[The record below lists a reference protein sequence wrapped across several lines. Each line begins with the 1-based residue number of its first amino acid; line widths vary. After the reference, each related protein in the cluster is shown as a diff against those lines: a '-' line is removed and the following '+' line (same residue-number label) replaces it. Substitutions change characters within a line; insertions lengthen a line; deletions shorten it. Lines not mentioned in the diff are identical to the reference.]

1 MVKPFPA
8 DDPVMIS
15 LKLRLVTTRDYIARW
30 KLALLYAFPI
40 ANSLW
45 LGLLRGPQK
54 KSQDQKPDHHGTI
67 SGRKAKNNPTNPL
80 TIGIEG
86 PQRAKKQ
93 SASAEA
99 MGKIVL
105 GAIFRFFLAYLKKKQ
120 YLCSRKGFLKMKL
133 KEIKQAIGSLAE
145 VSGDDELDICHLLT
159 DSRQLGAEP
168 GHTLFFAIR
177 TAQNDGAKYIPEL
190 REKGVQAFVTGD
202 SIAAL
207 QALAAHVRE
216 QFHGTVIGITG
227 SNGKTVVKEWLYQLL
242 KDDYT
247 VIRSPKSY
255 NSQIGV
261 PLSVWGLEPHL
272 TSPQGEEHPLLRR
285 GTGRG
290 LLAIF
295 EAGISQPG
303 EMERL
308 EPMIRPTIG
317 VITYIGHEHD
327 ENFSSLEQKREE
339 KMKLFVHSEQI
350 IEDPT
355 HQNVR
360 TCAAVMRALGYDEEV
375 IAERILHQTH
385 ETVLKVN
392 LSALVDN
399 VRYFRSL
406 LKPETK
412 LTCMVKAFAYGAGS
426 VEVSRALQKAND
438 SFVHR
443 TSSNGTLVDYL
454 AVAVADEG
462 VELRKAG
469 ITLPII
475 IMDPEVAAMDLI
487 LENNLEPNVYSHQ
500 SLKTVI
506 AAAEAK
512 GLENVPIHIKIDSGM
527 HRLGFYKEDIPW
539 LIGKL
544 QQTKAVRVASV
555 FSHLAGSDE
564 AQFDD
569 FTLQQIRYFDDCAEE
584 LKNGLSDVAGLSAE
598 RSILKHILNSA
609 GIERFTDYQ
618 FDMCRLGIGLYGFSF
633 AGARLRNVC
642 SLETTILSVK
652 TVQAGETI
660 GYGRHTKLDEDRV
673 IAVIPIGYADGF
685 DRRFSNYGGEVYI
698 RGKRCPVVGNVCM
711 DQAMIDVTGTDA
723 RPGDP
728 VEIFGE
734 HVTLQELADKLGTIT
749 YEILTSVSRR
759 VQRLYFYE

>member
-1 MVKPFPA
+1 MK
-8 DDPVMIS
+8 IS
-15 LKLRLVTTRDYIARW
+15 
-30 KLALLYAFPI
+30 
-40 ANSLW
+40 
-45 LGLLRGPQK
+45 
-54 KSQDQKPDHHGTI
+54 
-67 SGRKAKNNPTNPL
+67 
-80 TIGIEG
+80 
-86 PQRAKKQ
+86 
-93 SASAEA
+93 
-99 MGKIVL
+99 
-105 GAIFRFFLAYLKKKQ
+105 
-120 YLCSRKGFLKMKL
+120 
-133 KEIKQAIGSLAE
+133 EIKQVIGKQLE
-145 VSGDDELDICHLLT
+145 VTEESDFDIRHLLT
-159 DSRQLGAEP
+159 DSRQLGNEP
-168 GHTLFFAIR
+168 EKTLFFAIK
-177 TAQNDGAKYIPEL
+177 TAKNDGAKYIPEL
-190 REKGVQAFVTGD
+190 KAKGVKAFVTGD
-202 SIAAL
+202 ALSAL
-207 QALAAHVRE
+207 QVLAAYVRS
-216 QFHGTVIGITG
+216 QFKCTVIGITG

-242 KDDYT
+242 QEDYT

-261 PLSVWGLEPHL
+261 PLSVWQLSQLSVADNKKPIAL
-272 TSPQGEEHPLLRR
+272 
-285 GTGRG
+285 
-290 LLAIF
+290 F

-308 EPMIRPTIG
+308 EKIIRPTIG

-327 ENFSSLEQKREE
+327 ENFESLEQKRAE
-339 KMKLFVHSEQI
+339 KMKLFVHSEQV
-350 IEDPT
+350 IEDAT

-360 TCAAVMRALGYDEEV
+360 TCAAVMRALGYDEET
-375 IAERILHQTH
+375 ITSRILQQTH

-392 LSALVDN
+392 LSALVNN

-406 LKPETK
+406 LKPETQ

-426 VEVSRALQKAND
+426 VEVSKALQD
-438 SFVHR
+438 S
-443 TSSNGTLVDYL
+443 GLVDYL

-462 VELRKAG
+462 VELRRAG

-506 AAAEAK
+506 AACEAK
-512 GLENVPIHIKIDSGM
+512 GLEHYPIHVKIDSGM

-539 LIGKL
+539 LL
-544 QQTKAVRVASV
+544 DRLTHQKAVSVRSV

-569 FTLQQIRYFDDCAEE
+569 FTRAQIRYFDDCAEE
-584 LKNGLSDVAGLSAE
+584 LKTGLDYP
-598 RSILKHILNSA
+598 IIKHICNSA
-609 GIERFTDYQ
+609 GIERFSAYQ

-633 AGARLRNVC
+633 AGAKLHNVC

-652 TVQAGETI
+652 TVKKGETI

-685 DRRFSNYGGEVYI
+685 DRRFSNYGGEVYV

-711 DQAMIDVTGTDA
+711 DQAMIDVTGADA
-723 RPGDP
+723 RPGDI
-728 VEIFGE
+728 VEVFGE
-734 HVTLQELADKLGTIT
+734 HMPLEELAQKLNTIT

-759 VQRLYFYE
+759 VKRIYFHE

>member
-1 MVKPFPA
+1 MQ
-8 DDPVMIS
+8 
-15 LKLRLVTTRDYIARW
+15 R
-30 KLALLYAFPI
+30 
-40 ANSLW
+40 
-45 LGLLRGPQK
+45 
-54 KSQDQKPDHHGTI
+54 KSVRMRV
-67 SGRKAKNNPTNPL
+67 S
-80 TIGIEG
+80 
-86 PQRAKKQ
+86 
-93 SASAEA
+93 
-99 MGKIVL
+99 
-105 GAIFRFFLAYLKKKQ
+105 
-120 YLCSRKGFLKMKL
+120 
-133 KEIKQAIGSLAE
+133 EIKKVIGDRLTVIGNE
-145 VSGDDELDICHLLT
+145 DLDIRHLLI

-168 GHTLFFAIR
+168 EATLFFAIK
-177 TAQNDGAKYIPEL
+177 TDKNDGANYIPDL
-190 REKGVQAFVTGD
+190 KAKGVKAFVTGD
-202 SIAAL
+202 AVQAL
-207 QALAAHVRE
+207 QDLAAYVRST
-216 QFHGTVIGITG
+216 FDGTVIGITG

-242 KDDYT
+242 KEDYE

-261 PLSVWGLEPHL
+261 PLSVWQLAN
-272 TSPQGEEHPLLRR
+272 TKPQI
-285 GTGRG
+285 
-290 LLAIF
+290 AIF
-295 EAGISQPG
+295 EAGISMPG
-303 EMERL
+303 EMEKL
-308 EPMIRPTIG
+308 ERIIRPTIG

-327 ENFSSLEQKREE
+327 ENFASLEQKREE
-339 KMKLFVHSEQI
+339 KNKLFVHAKTV

-360 TCAAVMRALGYDEEV
+360 TCAAVMRALGYDEET

-385 ETVLKVN
+385 ETVMEVN
-392 LSALVDN
+392 LTALVDN

-406 LKPETK
+406 LKPTTK

-426 VEVSRALQKAND
+426 VEVSKALQKC
-438 SFVHR
+438 
-443 TSSNGTLVDYL
+443 GLVDYL

-527 HRLGFYKEDIPW
+527 HRLGFYKEDLPW
-539 LIGKL
+539 LIAHL
-544 QQTKAVRVASV
+544 NTTKAVRVASV

-564 AQFDD
+564 PQFDE
-569 FTLQQIRYFDDCAEE
+569 FTREQIAYFDACAEE
-584 LKNGLSDVAGLSAE
+584 LKARLNYP
-598 RSILKHILNSA
+598 IIKHICNSA

-633 AGARLRNVC
+633 AGAQLRNVC
-642 SLETTILSVK
+642 TLRTTILSVK
-652 TVQAGETI
+652 TVKAGETI

-685 DRRFSNYGGEVYI
+685 DRRFSNYGGEVFI

-711 DQAMIDVTGTDA
+711 DQAMVDVTGTDA
-723 RPGDP
+723 RPGDSAE
-728 VEIFGE
+728 VFGDKMP
-734 HVTLQELADKLGTIT
+734 LQELADKLGTIT

-759 VQRLYFYE
+759 VQRIYFYE

>member
-1 MVKPFPA
+1 MKLSEIKRVIGSIA
-8 DDPVMIS
+8 PV
-15 LKLRLVTTRDYIARW
+15 
-30 KLALLYAFPI
+30 
-40 ANSLW
+40 
-45 LGLLRGPQK
+45 
-54 KSQDQKPDHHGTI
+54 
-67 SGRKAKNNPTNPL
+67 
-80 TIGIEG
+80 EG
-86 PQRAKKQ
+86 P
-93 SASAEA
+93 
-99 MGKIVL
+99 
-105 GAIFRFFLAYLKKKQ
+105 
-120 YLCSRKGFLKMKL
+120 
-133 KEIKQAIGSLAE
+133 
-145 VSGDDELDICHLLT
+145 DELEIRHLSI
-159 DSRQLGAEP
+159 DSRQLSAISHQPSAED
-168 GHTLFFAIR
+168 TLFFAIK
-177 TAQNDGAKYIPEL
+177 TAKNDGAKYIPEL

-202 SIAAL
+202 SVAAL
-207 QALAAHVRE
+207 QALAAHVRAK
-216 QFHGTVIGITG
+216 FKGTVIGITG

-247 VIRSPKSY
+247 IIRSPKSY

-261 PLSVWGLEPHL
+261 PLSVWELSAISRQKAEKPV
-272 TSPQGEEHPLLRR
+272 
-285 GTGRG
+285 
-290 LLAIF
+290 LAIF

-308 EPMIRPTIG
+308 EPIIRPTIG

-327 ENFSSLEQKREE
+327 ENFVSLEQKRAE

-360 TCAAVMRALGYDEEV
+360 TCAAVMRALGYDEEL
-375 IAERILHQTH
+375 IASRILHQTH

-392 LSALVDN
+392 LSALVEN
-399 VRYFRSL
+399 VRYFRGL

-426 VEVSRALQKAND
+426 VEVSKALQA
-438 SFVHR
+438 S
-443 TSSNGTLVDYL
+443 GMVDYL

-512 GLENVPIHIKIDSGM
+512 GLEHVPIHIKIDSGM

-539 LIGKL
+539 LLEKL
-544 QQTKAVRVASV
+544 KAHKAVRVASV

-569 FTLQQIRYFDDCAEE
+569 FTLQQIKYFDECAEE
-584 LKNGLSDVAGLSAE
+584 LKSSLSFGEGRGEV
-598 RSILKHILNSA
+598 LKHILNSA

-633 AGARLRNVC
+633 AGAKLRNVC

-652 TVQAGETI
+652 TVGQGGRDDRLRTSHQAG
-660 GYGRHTKLDEDRV
+660 RRPHDRCD
-673 IAVIPIGYADGF
+673 PNRL
-685 DRRFSNYGGEVYI
+685 RRWF
-698 RGKRCPVVGNVCM
+698 
-711 DQAMIDVTGTDA
+711 
-723 RPGDP
+723 RPAFLQLRRRS
-728 VEIFGE
+728 VASWQ
-734 HVTLQELADKLGTIT
+734 TLSG
-749 YEILTSVSRR
+749 SW
-759 VQRLYFYE
+759 QRLHGPSYD

>member
-1 MVKPFPA
+1 
-8 DDPVMIS
+8 
-15 LKLRLVTTRDYIARW
+15 
-30 KLALLYAFPI
+30 
-40 ANSLW
+40 
-45 LGLLRGPQK
+45 
-54 KSQDQKPDHHGTI
+54 
-67 SGRKAKNNPTNPL
+67 
-80 TIGIEG
+80 
-86 PQRAKKQ
+86 
-93 SASAEA
+93 
-99 MGKIVL
+99 
-105 GAIFRFFLAYLKKKQ
+105 
-120 YLCSRKGFLKMKL
+120 MKL
-133 KEIKQAIGSLAE
+133 SEIKQVIGSIAQVE
-145 VSGDDELDICHLLT
+145 GPDDIEIRYLLT
-159 DSRQLGAEP
+159 DSRELVQHTKAGQ
-168 GHTLFFAIR
+168 TLFFAIK
-177 TAQNDGAKYIPEL
+177 TAKNDGAKYIPDL

-207 QALAAHVRE
+207 QALAAHVRA
-216 QFHGTVIGITG
+216 QFKGTVIGITG

-247 VIRSPKSY
+247 IIRSPKSY

-261 PLSVWGLEPHL
+261 PLSVWELSAVNRQKAEKPV
-272 TSPQGEEHPLLRR
+272 
-285 GTGRG
+285 
-290 LLAIF
+290 LAIF

-303 EMERL
+303 EMEKL
-308 EPMIRPTIG
+308 EPIIRPTIG

-327 ENFSSLEQKREE
+327 ENFVSLEQKRAE

-360 TCAAVMRALGYDEEV
+360 TCAAVMRALGYDEEL
-375 IAERILHQTH
+375 IASRILHQTH

-392 LSALVDN
+392 LSALVEN
-399 VRYFRSL
+399 VRYFRGL

-426 VEVSRALQKAND
+426 VEVSKALQA
-438 SFVHR
+438 S
-443 TSSNGTLVDYL
+443 GLVDYL

-512 GLENVPIHIKIDSGM
+512 GLEHVPIHIKIDSGM

-539 LIGKL
+539 LLEKL
-544 QQTKAVRVASV
+544 KAHKAVRVASV

-569 FTLQQIRYFDDCAEE
+569 FTLQQIKYFDECAEE
-584 LKNGLSDVAGLSAE
+584 LKNGLNDQVPGTTV
-598 RSILKHILNSA
+598 IKHICNSA

-633 AGARLRNVC
+633 AGAKLRNVC

-652 TVQAGETI
+652 TVKAGETI
-660 GYGRHTKLDEDRV
+660 GYGRHTKLEEDRT

-685 DRRFSNYGGEVYI
+685 DRRFSNYGGEVWL

-711 DQAMIDVTGTDA
+711 DQSMVDVTGTDA

-728 VEIFGE
+728 VEVFGE
-734 HVTLQELADKLGTIT
+734 HMPLQELADKLGTIT

>member
-1 MVKPFPA
+1 MQ
-8 DDPVMIS
+8 S
-15 LKLRLVTTRDYIARW
+15 QKLFIMKLSEIKRVIGSIA
-30 KLALLYAFPI
+30 
-40 ANSLW
+40 
-45 LGLLRGPQK
+45 QV
-54 KSQDQKPDHHGTI
+54 
-67 SGRKAKNNPTNPL
+67 
-80 TIGIEG
+80 EG
-86 PQRAKKQ
+86 P
-93 SASAEA
+93 
-99 MGKIVL
+99 
-105 GAIFRFFLAYLKKKQ
+105 
-120 YLCSRKGFLKMKL
+120 
-133 KEIKQAIGSLAE
+133 
-145 VSGDDELDICHLLT
+145 DELEIRHLSI
-159 DSRQLGAEP
+159 DSRQPSAEE
-168 GHTLFFAIR
+168 TLFFAIK
-177 TAQNDGAKYIPEL
+177 TAKNDGAKYIPEL

-202 SIAAL
+202 SVAAL
-207 QALAAHVRE
+207 QALAAHVRA
-216 QFHGTVIGITG
+216 QFKGTVIGITG

-247 VIRSPKSY
+247 IIRSPKSY

-261 PLSVWGLEPHL
+261 PLSVWQLESYLPPLRDGLKK
-272 TSPQGEEHPLLRR
+272 PLLC
-285 GTGRG
+285 
-290 LLAIF
+290 LF

-303 EMERL
+303 EMEKL
-308 EPMIRPTIG
+308 EPIIRPTIG

-327 ENFSSLEQKREE
+327 ENFVSLEQKRAE
-339 KMKLFVHSEQI
+339 KMKLFVHSEQV

-360 TCAAVMRALGYDEEV
+360 TCAAVMRALGYDEEL
-375 IAERILHQTH
+375 IASRILHQTH

-392 LSALVDN
+392 LSALVEN
-399 VRYFRSL
+399 VRYFRGL

-426 VEVSRALQKAND
+426 VEVSKALQA
-438 SFVHR
+438 S
-443 TSSNGTLVDYL
+443 GMVDYL

-512 GLENVPIHIKIDSGM
+512 GLEHVPIHIKIDSGM

-539 LIGKL
+539 LLEKL
-544 QQTKAVRVASV
+544 KAHKAVRVASV

-569 FTLQQIRYFDDCAEE
+569 FTLQQIKYFDECAEE
-584 LKNGLSDVAGLSAE
+584 LKSSLSFGEGRGEV
-598 RSILKHILNSA
+598 LKHILNSA

-633 AGARLRNVC
+633 AGAKLRNVC

-652 TVQAGETI
+652 TVKAGETI
-660 GYGRHTKLDEDRV
+660 GYGRHTKLDEDRT

-685 DRRFSNYGGEVYI
+685 DRRFSNYGGEVWL

-728 VEIFGE
+728 VEVFGE
-734 HVTLQELADKLGTIT
+734 HMPLQELADKLGTIT